1 MIVRSACALTC
12 MVFLAPALLADDAD
26 LDAYDL
32 LEAAIEAETENASG
46 LHRYVFF
53 EDRVQE
59 HVRGDGKVG
68 RRRTEKHSVAWI
80 DGMEIQEMLAING
93 KKPKKRDIEKRKR
106 ELERLLEKIADERA
120 DQEDRGLSIPGWHLY
135 AGAGGRE
142 ERQTFA
148 LTMLESDDYELVMLD
163 DGQRLLARPTAEA
176 LRMAPRAAPALFEHR
191 LWLDPETDVWV
202 RWESRALRAG
212 PVLAPGSTQTMTRKL
227 VEDDIYLEDAIERT
241 WLYLLS
247 SRLDAPTSRVDVRIA
262 RYDFRRFYDVESA
275 ISYQETILDQ

>member
-1 MIVRSACALTC
+1 MIARSACALT
-12 MVFLAPALLADDAD
+12 LLICLGPSLSAEDAD
-26 LDAYDL
+26 LEAYNL
-32 LEAAIEAETENASG
+32 LEAAIEAEAENASG

-53 EDRVQE
+53 EDRAQE
-59 HVRGDGKVG
+59 HVRNNGKVW

-80 DGMEIQEMLAING
+80 DGMEIQEILDING

-106 ELERLLEKIADERA
+106 ELDRLLESIADERA
-120 DQEDRGLSIPGWHLY
+120 DEGERGFSIPGWHLY
-135 AGAGGRE
+135 AGVGGRE

-148 LTMLESDDYELVMLD
+148 LTALESEDYELIMLD
-163 DGQRLLARPTAEA
+163 DGRGLLARPTAEA
-176 LRMAPRAAPALFEHR
+176 LRMAPPDAPALFEHR

-212 PVLAPGSTQTMTRKL
+212 PVLAPGSTQIMTRKL
-227 VEDDIYLEDAIERT
+227 VDDDIFLEDAIERI
-241 WLYLLS
+241 WLYRLS
-247 SRLDAPTSRVDVRIA
+247 PRPDASTSRVDVRIA